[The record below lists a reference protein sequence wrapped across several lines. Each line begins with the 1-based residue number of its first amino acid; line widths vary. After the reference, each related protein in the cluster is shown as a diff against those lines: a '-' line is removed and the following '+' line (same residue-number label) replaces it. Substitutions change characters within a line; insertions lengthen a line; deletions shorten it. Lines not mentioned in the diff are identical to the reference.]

1 MSVVEQLAPPLLSA
15 GDAARLRIAPH
26 AAAALLLGLLAW
38 GAVAI
43 DAALARHV
51 REEVLPGDAVR
62 VLHWSEIFAHGG
74 GVALVLL
81 GAWLLDP
88 SRRRRRRLLR
98 VAAAAYGAG
107 LLANGVKLLIARS
120 RPDELAEGPG
130 ALDTFG
136 PWLPFLP
143 GRLEESWGHAVQSF
157 PSGHAATAVA
167 FALTLGTVYPRGRW
181 LFLFF
186 AGMASFQRMAAGAH
200 FLSDVLAGAAL
211 GCLVVALWGDGTPGG
226 NWLARFERLMRARHG
241 QALRLAREERK
252 SGVAVSQFAQGKP
265 YRSYLGRP
273 FRISARRALHF
284 LCEILAFLTAGCYI
298 DVRSRRLFG
307 CGIYSLRRRR
317 AEFSH
322 GGTWRRPTC

>member
-1 MSVVEQLAPPLLSA
+1 MAAVADQLAPPLLAA

-26 AAAALLLGLLAW
+26 AAAALLMGWLAW
-38 GAVAI
+38 GAVAV
-43 DAALARHV
+43 DAVLARHV
-51 REEVLPGDAVR
+51 QKEILPGDLVR

-74 GVALVLL
+74 GVALVLF

-88 SRRRRRRLLR
+88 SRRRCLVR

-120 RPDELAEGPG
+120 RPDEMAQGPG

-143 GRLEESWGHAVQSF
+143 GRLEEPWGHAVQSF

-186 AGMASFQRMAAGAH
+186 AGLASFQRMAAGAH

-211 GCLVVALWGDGTPGG
+211 GCLVVALWGDGAPGG
-226 NWLARFERLMRARHG
+226 NWLSRFERRGAPWASS
-241 QALRLAREERK
+241 QAC
-252 SGVAVSQFAQGKP
+252 P
-265 YRSYLGRP
+265 
-273 FRISARRALHF
+273 
-284 LCEILAFLTAGCYI
+284 
-298 DVRSRRLFG
+298 
-307 CGIYSLRRRR
+307 
-317 AEFSH
+317 
-322 GGTWRRPTC
+322 